1 MVVAD
6 FPESSGVFKP
16 EHLIF
21 IYIICI
27 FEDTS
32 DSRFHI
38 WATQKDKEFMEFIKI
53 LFCERKMSCDLIRS
67 LTMVPFFNN
76 ICDSTAKLFTQ
87 IKGKPLIVRKSLKM
101 SLYLWSFPLWQIED
115 PVNNTAEKMGFKSRH
130 NDKDNN
136 SYVGLFTKPVATCHK
151 CGKRSHIERD
161 LKKNL
166 LWL

>member
-1 MVVAD
+1 MVISMEGW
-6 FPESSGVFKP
+6 PRGRRNR
-16 EHLIF
+16 LIHWLQ
-21 IYIICI
+21 YHQ
-27 FEDTS
+27 S
-32 DSRFHI
+32 
-38 WATQKDKEFMEFIKI
+38 
-53 LFCERKMSCDLIRS
+53 KMTFYSCDLIRS

-161 LKKNL
+161 LKNNL